1 MKWKQTLL
9 PLVTAMIWGAAFT
22 AQALCAEH
30 LGPFS
35 ISAIRF
41 FIAFVVLFPFCIIL
55 RRMGKGMGGMREV
68 VLGSLL
74 CGTALFLATN
84 AQQYALNAGASA
96 SKAGFV
102 TALYIVLVPLA
113 QMILFRKGS
122 FKTWIA
128 VFIAVIGMY
137 FLCIKEGFTVETSDL
152 YLVLCAA
159 LFTGQILFV
168 DHFSEKVDGFTL
180 SCGEFLVT
188 SSLSAIFMFTQETV
202 TAEALRACMMPM
214 LYVAIMSSCVG
225 YTFQILAQR
234 DGDPALVSLLF
245 STEAIF
251 SAIFGAALMNDRLS
265 SREWIGCGLM
275 VAAVLLAEWPA
286 KKKEKV
292 PAEASAEM

>member
-9 PLVTAMIWGAAFT
+9 PLITAMIWGAAFT
-22 AQALCAEH
+22 AQALCAGH
-30 LGPFS
+30 LGAFS

-41 FIAFVVLFPFCIIL
+41 FIAFVCLFPISVIL
-55 RRMGKGMGGMREV
+55 RGRGKGMGGTREV
-68 VLGSLL
+68 LMGSLL
-74 CGTALFLATN
+74 CGTSLFLATN

-102 TALYIVLVPLA
+102 TALYIVLVPLV
-113 QMILFRKGS
+113 QMVLYRKGAVR
-122 FKTWIA
+122 TWIA

-137 FLCIKEGFTVETSDL
+137 FLCMKEGFTVETSDL
-152 YLVLCAA
+152 YLAACAA

-188 SSLSAIFMFTQETV
+188 SALSAIFMVTQETV
-202 TAEALRACMMPM
+202 TAEALKACMIPM

-251 SAIFGAALMNDRLS
+251 SAIFGAAIMHDRLS
-265 SREWIGCGLM
+265 GREWVGCALM
-275 VAAVLLAEWPA
+275 VAAVVLAEWPE
-286 KKKEKV
+286 KKV
-292 PAEASAEM
+292 PEKQGNY

>member
-9 PLVTAMIWGAAFT
+9 PLITAMIWGAAFS

-30 LGPFS
+30 LGAFS

-41 FIAFVVLFPFCIIL
+41 FIAFLCLFPIAVFL
-55 RRMGKGMGGMREV
+55 RSRGGGMGGMREV
-68 VLGSLL
+68 LTGSVL
-74 CGTALFLATN
+74 CGTALFFATN
-84 AQQYALNAGASA
+84 AQQYALNVGASA

-102 TALYIVLVPLA
+102 TALYIVLVPLV
-113 QMILFRKGS
+113 QMILYRKGAVR
-122 FKTWIA
+122 TWIA

-137 FLCIKEGFTVETSDL
+137 FLCMKEGFTVETSDL
-152 YLVLCAA
+152 YLAACAA
-159 LFTGQILFV
+159 LFTAQILFV

-188 SSLSAIFMFTQETV
+188 SALSAIVMFTQETV
-202 TAEALRACMMPM
+202 TAEALKACIIPM

-251 SAIFGAALMNDRLS
+251 SAIFGAAIMHDRLS
-265 SREWIGCGLM
+265 GREWVGCALM
-275 VAAVLLAEWPA
+275 VAAVVLAEWPE
-286 KKKEKV
+286 KKV
-292 PAEASAEM
+292 PEK